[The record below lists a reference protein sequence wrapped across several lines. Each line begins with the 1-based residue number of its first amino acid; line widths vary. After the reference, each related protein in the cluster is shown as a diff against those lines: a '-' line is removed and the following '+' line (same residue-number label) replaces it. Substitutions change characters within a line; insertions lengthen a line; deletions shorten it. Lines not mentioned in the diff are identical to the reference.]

1 MKSFSG
7 YVILIISFCGLRFI
21 KHELDILNNVDLL
34 NNRPRKSDLSQR
46 QMKERISSIEDEVDS
61 LRHLLNNKDV
71 APTAPVIPDPP
82 ITPQVMLSPESFKLD
97 VDLSPHKVEKKRR
110 DSLGWRWSSEYNTID
125 DAVKVRDSKNE
136 FSKMAQQE
144 INTAYEL
151 GGGTWY
157 GAEEAWNSLS
167 FKKRIIDIRNKS
179 E

>member
-7 YVILIISFCGLRFI
+7 YIVLIISFCGLLFI

-82 ITPQVMLSPESFKLD
+82 VTPQVMLSPESFKLD
-97 VDLSPHKVEKKRR
+97 VDLSPPKVEKKRR

-144 INTAYEL
+144 INTAYEV

-157 GAEEAWNSLS
+157 GAEKAWNSLS
-167 FKKRIIDIRNKS
+167 FKKRIMEIRNNS

>member
-1 MKSFSG
+1 ML
-7 YVILIISFCGLRFI
+7 IL
-21 KHELDILNNVDLL
+21 V
-34 NNRPRKSDLSQR
+34 
-46 QMKERISSIEDEVDS
+46 
-61 LRHLLNNKDV
+61 HL
-71 APTAPVIPDPP
+71 
-82 ITPQVMLSPESFKLD
+82 KL
-97 VDLSPHKVEKKRR
+97 KKKRR

>member
-7 YVILIISFCGLRFI
+7 YIILIISFCGLLFI

>member
-7 YVILIISFCGLRFI
+7 YIVLIISFCGLLFI

-82 ITPQVMLSPESFKLD
+82 VTPQVMLSPESFKLD
-97 VDLSPHKVEKKRR
+97 VDLSPPKVEKKRR

>member
-7 YVILIISFCGLRFI
+7 YIVLIISFCGLLFI

-82 ITPQVMLSPESFKLD
+82 VTPQVMLSPESFKLD
-97 VDLSPHKVEKKRR
+97 VDLSPPKVEKKRR
-110 DSLGWRWSSEYNTID
+110 DNLGWRWSSEYNTID

>member
-7 YVILIISFCGLRFI
+7 YVVLIISFCGLLFI
-21 KHELDILNNVDLL
+21 RHELDILNNVDML

-46 QMKERISSIEDEVDS
+46 QMKQRISSIEDEVDS
-61 LRHLLNNKDV
+61 LRYLLKNKDT
-71 APTAPVIPDPP
+71 APKAPVIPDPP
-82 ITPQVMLSPESFKLD
+82 VAPQVMLSPESFKLD
-97 VDLSPHKVEKKRR
+97 VDLSQPKVQKKRTKN
-110 DSLGWRWSSEYNTID
+110 LGWRWSSEYNTID

-167 FKKRIIDIRNKS
+167 FKKRIMEIRNNS

>member
-7 YVILIISFCGLRFI
+7 YIVLIICFCGLLFI
-21 KHELDILNNVDLL
+21 KHELDILNNVNILK
-34 NNRPRKSDLSQR
+34 NQPRKSTLSQR

-61 LRHLLNNKDV
+61 LRYLLDNKDL
-71 APTAPVIPDPP
+71 APKTPVIPDLP
-82 ITPQVMLSPESFKLD
+82 IAPQVMLSPESFKLD
-97 VDLSPHKVEKKRR
+97 VDLSQPKVQMKRTNK
-110 DSLGWRWSSEYNTID
+110 LGWRWSSEYNTID

-151 GGGTWY
+151 GYGTWY
-157 GAEEAWNSLS
+157 GAEEAWNSAS
-167 FKKRIIDIRNKS
+167 FKKRIMEIRNKS